1 MFLSILIRGE
11 RILDF
16 QKTLRLVFSNVIDY
30 GDICACDTDQA
41 TDPGSECREFM
52 SVVDQEDMMGQYPWV
67 VYVILAEMFTR
78 IIPSFLLVILNT
90 KMIKRFHEVI
100 EKRGIMRAKNFME
113 GTSKLNL
120 TYTENT
126 KIQDDDDNDD
136 HVSYELGVGV
146 TVIRSRGTSREKVAM
161 SEDDGGGERRSSE
174 QARLVCK
181 LSLSSQLFS
190 PWKFGTNNRT

>member
-1 MFLSILIRGE
+1 
-11 RILDF
+11 
-16 QKTLRLVFSNVIDY
+16 
-30 GDICACDTDQA
+30 
-41 TDPGSECREFM
+41 M

-67 VYVILAEMFTR
+67 VYVILAEIFTR

-113 GTSKLNL
+113 GASKLNL
-120 TYTENT
+120 TYTET
-126 KIQDDDDNDD
+126 TRIKDDDDNDD

-174 QARLVCK
+174 QAGLVCK

>member
-1 MFLSILIRGE
+1 
-11 RILDF
+11 
-16 QKTLRLVFSNVIDY
+16 
-30 GDICACDTDQA
+30 
-41 TDPGSECREFM
+41 
-52 SVVDQEDMMGQYPWV
+52 MGQYPWV
-67 VYVILAEMFTR
+67 VYVILAEIFTR

-113 GTSKLNL
+113 GASKLNL
-120 TYTENT
+120 TYTENIRI
-126 KIQDDDDNDD
+126 KDEDDDDNDD

-161 SEDDGGGERRSSE
+161 SEDDGEGERRSSE

-190 PWKFGTNNRT
+190 P

>member
-1 MFLSILIRGE
+1 
-11 RILDF
+11 
-16 QKTLRLVFSNVIDY
+16 
-30 GDICACDTDQA
+30 
-41 TDPGSECREFM
+41 M

-67 VYVILAEMFTR
+67 VYVILAEIFTR

-113 GTSKLNL
+113 GASKLNL

-126 KIQDDDDNDD
+126 RIKDEDDNDD

-146 TVIRSRGTSREKVAM
+146 TVIRSRGTSREKVVM
-161 SEDDGGGERRSSE
+161 SEDDGEGE

>member
-1 MFLSILIRGE
+1 M
-11 RILDF
+11 
-16 QKTLRLVFSNVIDY
+16 
-30 GDICACDTDQA
+30 
-41 TDPGSECREFM
+41 
-52 SVVDQEDMMGQYPWV
+52 VDQEDMMGQYPWV
-67 VYVILAEMFTR
+67 VYVILAEIFTR

-113 GTSKLNL
+113 GASKLNL

-126 KIQDDDDNDD
+126 RIKDEDDNDD

-146 TVIRSRGTSREKVAM
+146 TVIRSRGTSREKVVM
-161 SEDDGGGERRSSE
+161 SEDDGEGE

>member
-1 MFLSILIRGE
+1 M
-11 RILDF
+11 
-16 QKTLRLVFSNVIDY
+16 
-30 GDICACDTDQA
+30 
-41 TDPGSECREFM
+41 
-52 SVVDQEDMMGQYPWV
+52 VDREDMMGQYPWV

-126 KIQDDDDNDD
+126 KILEILDDDDNDD

-161 SEDDGGGERRSSE
+161 SEDDGGGERRPSG
-174 QARLVCK
+174 QGRLVCK